1 VHLGLVSTAYQGN
14 GMFCISMP
22 VSETE
27 QTPNVPVPYTIIS
40 LMMLEI
46 TRFADWDAPARQ
58 ARQIELPRQVGN
70 AWCTSFHVRHYSVI
84 PSMSN
89 RVE

>member
-1 VHLGLVSTAYQGN
+1 
-14 GMFCISMP
+14 MFCISMP

-58 ARQIELPRQVGN
+58 ARQIELPQQVRN
-70 AWCTSFHVRHYSVI
+70 A
-84 PSMSN
+84 
-89 RVE
+89 